1 MLSSDKSNP
10 APETPTETLQEPPLE
25 PHPFAWGALQT
36 VADVAEFLG
45 ARRSDL
51 AYWLYTAP
59 PDKRYTEFEI
69 PKRTGGMRLISAP
82 TDQIKTWQNRVAE
95 KLAQSYR
102 PHPSA
107 HGFLEKRSVLTNAWD
122 HTGVRFVLNVDLK
135 DFFPSINFG
144 RVRGLFIKPPFAM
157 APPAATVLA
166 QLCTFRNGLPQ
177 GAPTSPILSNF
188 VASELDRRLTRL
200 AKSNGVAYSRYADDI
215 SFSCNRP
222 EFPPDLAHYEVDAGG
237 LKTLRLGAA
246 LAKEISAA
254 GFAPNLGKLRLQTR
268 AMRQAVTGLTVNA
281 KANVQRRRIRRVRAM
296 LHAWEKFGLQAA
308 GQEHFS
314 LYRPS
319 AAALRDPGPRFRHGV
334 YGQLSFIKMVRG
346 VDDPLFLKLCARV
359 LDLDPNPSRF
369 LKKMV
374 FGDEL
379 YDVFI
384 SHASEDKD
392 AIARPIAQALARQG
406 LKAFLDEAH
415 IGWGENFT
423 KKINTA
429 LGASRYVLA
438 IVSSHSVTKDWP
450 ILELNAALAM
460 EANGLKTVIPVV
472 VGKPDLGKLP
482 LLQAKDWYVWK
493 DDVEALALRVRQVVK
508 GELRGAARRQAVD
521 ARESS
526 ASAVPTEVAQ
536 GGTSP
541 PVASSDI
548 NKKPGF
554 FARLFRK
561 Q

>member
-1 MLSSDKSNP
+1 
-10 APETPTETLQEPPLE
+10 
-25 PHPFAWGALQT
+25 
-36 VADVAEFLG
+36 
-45 ARRSDL
+45 
-51 AYWLYTAP
+51 
-59 PDKRYTEFEI
+59 
-69 PKRTGGMRLISAP
+69 
-82 TDQIKTWQNRVAE
+82 
-95 KLAQSYR
+95 
-102 PHPSA
+102 
-107 HGFLEKRSVLTNAWD
+107 
-122 HTGVRFVLNVDLK
+122 
-135 DFFPSINFG
+135 
-144 RVRGLFIKPPFAM
+144 
-157 APPAATVLA
+157 
-166 QLCTFRNGLPQ
+166 
-177 GAPTSPILSNF
+177 
-188 VASELDRRLTRL
+188 
-200 AKSNGVAYSRYADDI
+200 
-215 SFSCNRP
+215 
-222 EFPPDLAHYEVDAGG
+222 
-237 LKTLRLGAA
+237 
-246 LAKEISAA
+246 
-254 GFAPNLGKLRLQTR
+254 
-268 AMRQAVTGLTVNA
+268 
-281 KANVQRRRIRRVRAM
+281 
-296 LHAWEKFGLQAA
+296 
-308 GQEHFS
+308 
-314 LYRPS
+314 
-319 AAALRDPGPRFRHGV
+319 
-334 YGQLSFIKMVRG
+334 
-346 VDDPLFLKLCARV
+346 

-508 GELRGAARRQAVD
+508 GELRGAARRQAVE
-521 ARESS
+521 ARGSS

-536 GGTSP
+536 EGASP